1 MAHIIPS
8 IVVKCIAWLC
18 EAVGAAVPAFL
29 MPTGGTLREVDA
41 VTHISMLSQTL
52 RAPIIETIWNPRT
65 VTAGTLLG
73 LLTIFVVH
81 YIRSPWRK
89 LPPGPRRLPIL
100 GNSLQLMDK
109 KWLFSRDCKER
120 FGESMIITQG

>member
-1 MAHIIPS
+1 MA
-8 IVVKCIAWLC
+8 WFR
-18 EAVGAAVPAFL
+18 GAIGASVCAFL
-29 MPTGGTLREVDA
+29 VLTGGTIRD
-41 VTHISMLSQTL
+41 S
-52 RAPIIETIWNPRT
+52 RT
-65 VTAGTLLG
+65 VAAGTLLG

-89 LPPGPRRLPIL
+89 LPPSPRRLPIL

-120 FGESMIITQG
+120 FGKSMIIQG

>member
-1 MAHIIPS
+1 MT
-8 IVVKCIAWLC
+8 WFR
-18 EAVGAAVPAFL
+18 GAIRALVCAL
-29 MPTGGTLREVDA
+29 LVLTGGTLRAVNA
-41 VTHISMLSQTL
+41 VTLRSMLPRTL
-52 RAPIIETIWNPRT
+52 KTPFIDTIWDSRT

-81 YIRSPWRK
+81 YIRSPWRR

-100 GNSLQLMDK
+100 GNALQLMDK

-120 FGESMIITQG
+120 FGEWTIVIQR

>member
-1 MAHIIPS
+1 MAWFRGAIGAS
-8 IVVKCIAWLC
+8 LC
-18 EAVGAAVPAFL
+18 AFL
-29 MPTGGTLREVDA
+29 VLVRGTLWD
-41 VTHISMLSQTL
+41 SG
-52 RAPIIETIWNPRT
+52 T
-65 VTAGTLLG
+65 VMAGTLLG

-89 LPPGPRRLPIL
+89 LPPSPRRLPIL

-120 FGESMIITQG
+120 FGESTIVITWR